1 MNRMT
6 QVMQSSKLKIKI
18 QRYINSLDIK
28 NVTEYKIYF
37 SSYYF
42 SITYHQLHS
51 LTTAVHQ
58 KNQKS

>member
-1 MNRMT
+1 
-6 QVMQSSKLKIKI
+6 MQSSKLKIKI

-58 KNQKS
+58 KKQKS